1 MPLRYKALNPNTDEI
16 RLLRRLPSRDNILHF
31 SLETFSLRA
40 APPFWAFSYVW
51 GDPKKTSRIVVNNHN
66 FHATENLVAA
76 LTTHVHDIL
85 ELRADLPHHSH
96 FQAQHLWA
104 DAVCINQ
111 RDEKERAHQVSRMR
125 DIYQKGIVC
134 IYLNTSDRDA
144 YKSVHDALQRL
155 SETSAGDSTP
165 RISPDMRYEL
175 LQFFSKDWFHRM
187 WMIQEFVLAESK
199 PLFFFLGGHKGITER
214 DLRDAAWA
222 VFQKSSDLLPVE
234 EEFSLLSGV
243 KQYMCL
249 AEVKDRIKDDRE
261 CSFLTL
267 LWTFRDRL
275 ASDPRDKVY
284 SLLGLLRSKLEDDQG
299 RPSSVVACDRGL
311 AFEELI
317 VDYKATV
324 EDVYASVVK
333 SAIIGMDSLNVLC
346 ACQRPGRFERSWVP
360 DWTEPWSRFSL
371 LTNSIGLVPDGWRK
385 NSFTSS
391 AGQKPVV
398 EFSRDM
404 QSITVEGVL
413 SSKVSVLGD
422 QPANC
427 ANSRW
432 IEDWF
437 TNVEQKL
444 KIQIS
449 LRYEVNLQNVSDP
462 FIQSVVATNTE
473 EDGIIYSDVLAAEY
487 SLPFTGASL
496 EWKEMVRFYREDTLS
511 KEEAEMFII
520 DIRIAQML
528 NGRRVFIGEN
538 GYCGIVP
545 DHTHKGDLICVLFGC
560 DVPVVLRQEAEH
572 FTFIGECYAL
582 GLMYGEAIEA
592 VRQGSIGSKQ
602 FVIF

>member
-31 SLETFSLRA
+31 SLETFSLSA

-85 ELRADLPHHSH
+85 KLRVDVPHHSH

-111 RDEKERAHQVSRMR
+111 QDEKERAHQVSRMR

-144 YKSVHDALQRL
+144 YKSVYDVLHQL
-155 SETSAGDSTP
+155 SKTSAGDSTP
-165 RISPDMRYEL
+165 RISPDMRHEL
-175 LQFFSKDWFHRM
+175 LQFFSKAWFHRM
-187 WMIQEFVLAESK
+187 WMIQE
-199 PLFFFLGGHKGITER
+199 
-214 DLRDAAWA
+214 DAAWA
-222 VFQKSSDLLPVE
+222 IFQKSSDLLPVE

-284 SLLGLLRSKLEDDQG
+284 SLLGLVRSKLDEDQG

-311 AFEELI
+311 AFEELV
-317 VDYKATV
+317 VDYEATI

-333 SAIIGMDSLNVLC
+333 SVIIGTDSLNVSC
-346 ACQRPGRFERSWVP
+346 ACQRPERFERSWVP

-371 LTNSIGLVPDGWRK
+371 LTNSIGLVPEGWRT
-385 NSFTSS
+385 NSFRSS
-391 AGQKPVV
+391 AGQKPVI
-398 EFSRDM
+398 EFSRGM
-404 QSITVEGVL
+404 RSITVEGIL

-422 QPANC
+422 QPTNC
-427 ANSRW
+427 VDSQW
-432 IEDWF
+432 IKDWF
-437 TNVEQKL
+437 ANVEWKL

-449 LRYEVNLQNVSDP
+449 MKYEVDLQNVLDP
-462 FIQSVVATNTE
+462 FVRSVVAANTE
-473 EDGIIYSDVLAAEY
+473 DDGFNYSEVLAKEY
-487 SLPFTGASL
+487 SLPFTGASP
-496 EWKEMVRFYREDTLS
+496 EWKEMVMRSYREDTLS
-511 KEEAEMFII
+511 EEEAENFAI

-528 NGRRVFIGEN
+528 NGRKVFIGEN

-545 DHTHKGDLICVLFGC
+545 DHTDEGDLICVLFGC

-572 FTFIGECYAL
+572 FIFIGECYVL
-582 GLMYGEAIEA
+582 GLMYGEAITA
-592 VRQGSIGSKQ
+592 VRQGNIGSKQ